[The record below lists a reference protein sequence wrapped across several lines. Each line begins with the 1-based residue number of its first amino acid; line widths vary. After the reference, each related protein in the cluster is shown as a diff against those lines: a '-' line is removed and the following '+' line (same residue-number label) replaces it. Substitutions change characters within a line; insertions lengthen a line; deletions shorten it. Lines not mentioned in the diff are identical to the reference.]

1 MGSESER
8 ASPPWNPTT
17 KLVVTLTFLVLIG
30 ALLVRFRNIIGPL
43 LLAFILAYVLHPVVS
58 FLSSSTRLSW
68 RAAASV
74 VFLVAVVLVLGSL
87 SLTGFTVAQ
96 QIQSLVV
103 VVRQFLTR
111 LPDIVE
117 DIPPDFLSTLP
128 IPVDLSLFI
137 DLSALS
143 EQILS
148 ALQPVLGR
156 VTNLV
161 GTFATSAAISLGWLL
176 FILLVAYFVLVD
188 AAQGVPEALLSVDVP
203 GYQDDLTRMGRELN
217 RIWNAFLR
225 GQVLLF
231 GLTVVAYAVLMT
243 ALGLRFAL
251 GLALLAGFSRFVPY
265 IGPLSVWII
274 TALVAI
280 FQERNF
286 IGLTPLQYMLLVV
299 GVAVLLDQVFDN
311 LVTPRFLGDTLGVH
325 PAAVLVGA
333 IIATNLIGII
343 GLLLA
348 APVLATLQLFGRY
361 AVRKIFD
368 LEPWPESESPPPRL
382 GFIGALARWQ
392 AGARAWL
399 QNRKIF
405 RRGGSDDVERS
416 P

>member
-1 MGSESER
+1 MTSESR
-8 ASPPWNPTT
+8 GASPQWNSTT
-17 KLVVTLTFLVLIG
+17 KLVVTLTFLVFIG

-74 VFLVAVVLVLGSL
+74 VFLIAVILLLGSL

-111 LPDIVE
+111 LPEIVE
-117 DIPPDFLSTLP
+117 NIPPDFLSTLP
-128 IPVDLSLFI
+128 IPIELSQFM

-148 ALQPVLGR
+148 AIQPILGR

-161 GTFATSAAISLGWLL
+161 GTFATSAAITLGWLL

-188 AAQGVPEALLSVDVP
+188 AAQGVPEALLSLEVP
-203 GYQDDLTRMGRELN
+203 GYQEDLNRMGRELN
-217 RIWNAFLR
+217 LIWNAFLR

-231 GLTVVAYAVLMT
+231 GLTVVVYAVLMT

-251 GLALLAGFSRFVPY
+251 GLALLAGFARFVPY
-265 IGPLSVWII
+265 VGPLSVWIV

-299 GVAVLLDQVFDN
+299 AIAVLLDQVFDN
-311 LVTPRFLGDTLGVH
+311 LITPRFLGDTLGVH

-361 AVRKIFD
+361 AFRKIFD
-368 LEPWPESESPPPRL
+368 QDPWPEPESPPTRL
-382 GFIGALARWQ
+382 GFIGALARLQ
-392 AGARAWL
+392 ASGRAWL
-399 QNRKIF
+399 QNRRVN
-405 RRGGSDDVERS
+405 RRGGTDDVERS
-416 P
+416 S